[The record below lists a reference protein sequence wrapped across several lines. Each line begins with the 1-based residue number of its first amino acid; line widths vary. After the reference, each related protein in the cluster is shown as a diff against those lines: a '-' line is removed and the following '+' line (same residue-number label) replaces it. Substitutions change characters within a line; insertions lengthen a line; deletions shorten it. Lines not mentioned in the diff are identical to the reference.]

1 MNIVRNIR
9 IIDGDDRFVTNG
21 LKRFIGREF
30 NIAKLKQE
38 ENEYQRVFNYLIN
51 YILDANPVINDGQT
65 IAYHSW
71 MLKFVFSDNFITLN
85 EISATGDSFIEGV
98 DNAIR
103 IVNEQREVCFS
114 NSSDPLY
121 PLFSQMIVVSKG
133 VLEGDPIE
141 AVRYKSPTHMTGWW
155 ITTDLY
161 DGDIKSLQTMH
172 YYHLA
177 FKRPDILRYLALP
190 YGYRFNLD
198 NKVHIWFDP
207 NAN

>member
-1 MNIVRNIR
+1 
-9 IIDGDDRFVTNG
+9 
-21 LKRFIGREF
+21 
-30 NIAKLKQE
+30 
-38 ENEYQRVFNYLIN
+38 
-51 YILDANPVINDGQT
+51 
-65 IAYHSW
+65 
-71 MLKFVFSDNFITLN
+71 
-85 EISATGDSFIEGV
+85 
-98 DNAIR
+98 
-103 IVNEQREVCFS
+103 
-114 NSSDPLY
+114 
-121 PLFSQMIVVSKG
+121 MIVISKG
-133 VLEGDPIE
+133 VLEGDPID

-198 NKVHIWFDP
+198 NKVDIWFDP